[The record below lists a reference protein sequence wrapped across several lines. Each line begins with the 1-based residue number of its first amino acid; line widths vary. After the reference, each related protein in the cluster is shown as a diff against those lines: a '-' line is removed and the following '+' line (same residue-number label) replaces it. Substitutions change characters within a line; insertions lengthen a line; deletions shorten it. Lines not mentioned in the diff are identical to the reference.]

1 MMNPAIKLGRW
12 LFRHRSIT
20 PLPMIVIVLVCF
32 SPRHYGDFQP
42 WVTIAGVA
50 LSLLGETV
58 RVLSVGF
65 AHTGTSGRESY
76 LRADALNTTGAYSL
90 VRNPLY
96 IGNTLI
102 HCGILV
108 FWGNPWAL
116 VLMVGFLWVQYALI
130 ILGEESFLIQQHGGS
145 YDEYRS
151 RVPRI
156 VPKPGNYRRPDS
168 PFQWRKVLL
177 KENDSVFNMLA
188 MFLILQALRGHLLAG
203 EIPDRTFLIV
213 TAAFLIAVYG
223 AFKVWKKQIRGNRPS
238 RTSSR

>member
-1 MMNPAIKLGRW
+1 MNPAIKLGKW

-20 PLPMIVIVLVCF
+20 PLPMIVVVLFCF
-32 SPRHYGDFQP
+32 PPRQYGDLQL
-42 WVTIAGVA
+42 WVSIGGVVLA
-50 LSLLGETV
+50 WLGEVV

-76 LRADALNTTGAYSL
+76 LRADALNTTGAYSV

-102 HCGILV
+102 HSGILV

-116 VLMVGFLWVQYALI
+116 GLMLLFLWLQYALI
-130 ILGEESFLIQQHGGS
+130 ILGEESFLRERYGET
-145 YDEYRS
+145 YEEYCR

-156 VPKPGNYRRPDS
+156 IPRFRNVRGPGS
-168 PFQWRKVLL
+168 FFQWRKVLL

-188 MFLILQALRGHLLAG
+188 MFLVLKALRGHLLVNETA
-203 EIPDRTFLIV
+203 DRAFLIV
-213 TAAFLIAVYG
+213 SAALLIALYAG
-223 AFKVWKKQIRGNRPS
+223 IKVWKKAIS
-238 RTSSR
+238 RK